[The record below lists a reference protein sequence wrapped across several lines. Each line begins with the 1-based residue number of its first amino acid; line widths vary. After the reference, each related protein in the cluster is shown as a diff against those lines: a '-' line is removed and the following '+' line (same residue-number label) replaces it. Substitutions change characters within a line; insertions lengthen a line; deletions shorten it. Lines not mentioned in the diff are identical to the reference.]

1 MYSSINSQGVLE
13 DIYQDLYRILYLCCF
28 LKIEARILMYQ
39 QVEIKVAPEFVSD
52 EAYQFSLI
60 GDSLGMNPSAFSAR
74 LVKRSIDA
82 RRFPAHYL
90 LRFDVFTDMVPD
102 PEPALLSE
110 FKDVSEAPEVLIIG
124 AGPAGYFAALDL
136 IALGLKP
143 VIFDRGK
150 DAQTRRRDLRAIQ
163 QFGIVNPDS
172 NYCFGEGG
180 AGTYS
185 DGKLYTR
192 SNKRGE
198 ILRPLKL
205 LVEHGASPDILVDA
219 HPHIGSNKLP
229 KVIANIRETILH
241 HGGQVHFDAK
251 LTDIILRDG
260 EVKAVRIND
269 KKEYK
274 CDTLILATGHSARD
288 IFYLLHQKDILI
300 EAKAF
305 ALGVRI
311 EHPQGLIDK
320 IQYKQSPRSEH
331 LPASSYKLV
340 TQVGE
345 KGVFS
350 FCMCP
355 GGLIV
360 PSATSPGELVMNGMS
375 MSRRDSPFAN
385 SGTVVTVSEGEVK
398 GYDDA
403 GPLKLLEYQKMVE
416 QSLFDKGDGSQK
428 APGQRLTDF
437 FNRKISASIQEN
449 SYIPGV
455 YSAPLHKWL
464 PTMIYEPLRQAVK
477 DFGRKMNGYFT
488 EEALVVATESRTSS
502 PVRIPRDKES
512 LMHPQVRGL
521 FPCGEGAGYAGG
533 IISAAMDG
541 EAVAKAVANY
551 KTTR

>member
-1 MYSSINSQGVLE
+1 
-13 DIYQDLYRILYLCCF
+13 
-28 LKIEARILMYQ
+28 MYQ

-288 IFYLLHQKDILI
+288 IFYLLH
-300 EAKAF
+300 
-305 ALGVRI
+305 
-311 EHPQGLIDK
+311 
-320 IQYKQSPRSEH
+320 
-331 LPASSYKLV
+331 
-340 TQVGE
+340 
-345 KGVFS
+345 
-350 FCMCP
+350 
-355 GGLIV
+355 
-360 PSATSPGELVMNGMS
+360 
-375 MSRRDSPFAN
+375 
-385 SGTVVTVSEGEVK
+385 
-398 GYDDA
+398 
-403 GPLKLLEYQKMVE
+403 
-416 QSLFDKGDGSQK
+416 
-428 APGQRLTDF
+428 
-437 FNRKISASIQEN
+437 
-449 SYIPGV
+449 
-455 YSAPLHKWL
+455 
-464 PTMIYEPLRQAVK
+464 
-477 DFGRKMNGYFT
+477 
-488 EEALVVATESRTSS
+488 
-502 PVRIPRDKES
+502 
-512 LMHPQVRGL
+512 
-521 FPCGEGAGYAGG
+521 
-533 IISAAMDG
+533 
-541 EAVAKAVANY
+541 
-551 KTTR
+551 